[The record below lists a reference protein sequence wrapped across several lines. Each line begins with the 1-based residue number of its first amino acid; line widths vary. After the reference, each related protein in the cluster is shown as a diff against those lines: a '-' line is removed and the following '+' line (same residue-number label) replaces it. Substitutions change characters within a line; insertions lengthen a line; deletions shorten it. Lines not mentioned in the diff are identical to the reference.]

1 MNAKAPVPSTE
12 LSFRELFA
20 RHARVRIPVI
30 QRDYAQGRDSARE
43 VRDEFLDALHAALAR
58 EPDDPALPLNLDFV
72 YGRTEGQAGFAPL
85 DGQQRL
91 TTLFLLH
98 WYLAWHDGEYAD
110 FASFIRE
117 GDSSRFGYAI
127 RPSSRE
133 FFDALSGWMPTVAIG
148 ADTLPAAIMRDQNW
162 FFEAWN
168 DDPTIQAALAMLNA
182 IHRRFYGARG
192 MYARLARTER
202 PYVTLHLLDLD
213 AFALA
218 DDLYI
223 KMNARGK
230 PLTPFEHFKAQL
242 EAHLTAMSEART
254 YTVRGQS
261 ATLREYVSHRID
273 GAWTD
278 LFWHALGGQPA
289 RLDQSFMRLVH
300 VLVIVT
306 RDPRSADNDKI
317 LTELHDSAAP
327 LSFRRYQEVGGLDQ
341 PFIETLIAVLDAW
354 SGADTGMRPVLGDSP
369 YYDER
374 ATFNGILQGD
384 QLWSYSWLLQFHA
397 YTAFIRHVGREPERS
412 HFRDWMRV
420 IANLARNS
428 VLGNVSAFRL
438 SLATMQ
444 RLLPHAPAILD
455 HFASGPL
462 ELRGFSGLQVEE
474 ERLKAALILR
484 SDTWREHVERA
495 EQHGYFQGQI
505 SFLLKFADVRDA
517 WKRPS
522 GISWTAQ
529 EDEALRQRF
538 NDYHVRARAL
548 FEERGLRDF
557 PDAVLERA
565 LLTIGDYL
573 LKADSNWSFGEQA
586 GRDTSWRR
594 LLRGNAD
601 DDGKDAQRRAMFQTL
616 LERIDPGAEVAPQL
630 AEIVRSTPPT
640 GDWRDPFIRYPQL
653 IDYCGMRM
661 IRFHDENRIYL
672 LRKQRM
678 SGDHVELYTYHLYVS
693 AIRKMTQDGA
703 LGPFTEATYE
713 QVYTD
718 REEPFLRLRGAFGGA
733 PLTLEIRHEPS
744 KECPMFALTA
754 SVAEPAGARLA
765 SAGFATTT
773 DGTLRRAVPRDQG
786 IAALLATA
794 RALHEREAAAPTP
807 PLSALADEV

>member
-12 LSFRELFA
+12 LSFRELFT

-30 QRDYAQGRDSARE
+30 QRDYAQGRDSERE
-43 VRDEFLDALHAALAR
+43 VRGEFLNALHTALAR
-58 EPDDPALPLNLDFV
+58 APDDPALPLNLDFV

-110 FASFIRE
+110 FSSFIRE
-117 GDSSRFGYAI
+117 GDRSRFSYAI

-133 FFDALSGWMPTVAIG
+133 FFDALSGWMPTVAIS
-148 ADTLPAAIMRDQNW
+148 ADILPAVIVRDQNW

-192 MYARLARTER
+192 MYARLARSER

-230 PLTPFEHFKAQL
+230 PLTPFEYFKAQL
-242 EAHLTAMSEART
+242 EAHLATMSDART
-254 YTVRGQS
+254 YSVRGQP
-261 ATLREYVSHRID
+261 ATLKEYVSHRID

-289 RLDQSFMRLVH
+289 RLDQSFMRLIH
-300 VLVIVT
+300 VVVIVT
-306 RDPRSADNDKI
+306 RDPHSAANDKI

-327 LSFRRYQEVGGLDQ
+327 LSFRRYQDAGGLDQ

-354 SGADTGMRPVLGDSP
+354 SGADSGMRAVLGDSP

-374 ATFNGILQGD
+374 ATFNSILQGD
-384 QLWSYSWLLQFHA
+384 QLWSYAWLVQFYA
-397 YTAFIRHVGREPERS
+397 YTAFIRHVGSEPPRS
-412 HFRDWMRV
+412 HFRDWMRI

-428 VLGNVSAFRL
+428 ALGNVSAFRL
-438 SLATMQ
+438 GLATMQ
-444 RLLPHAPAILD
+444 RLSPHASAILG

-484 SDTWREHVERA
+484 SHVWRECVERA

-505 SFLLKFADVRDA
+505 GFLLKFAGARDA
-517 WKRPS
+517 WKSPS
-522 GISWTAQ
+522 GINWTPQ
-529 EDEALRQRF
+529 HDEALRQRF
-538 NDYHVRARAL
+538 DDYHVRARAM
-548 FEERGLRDF
+548 FGDAGLRRF
-557 PDAVLERA
+557 PDALLERA

-616 LERIDPGAEVAPQL
+616 LERIDPGAQVALQL
-630 AEIVRSTPPT
+630 AEIVRSTPRT
-640 GDWRDPFIRYPQL
+640 GDWRDPFIRSPQL

-693 AIRKMTQDGA
+693 AVRKMTQDGA

-718 REEPFLRLRGAFGGA
+718 REEPFIRLRGAFGGA
-733 PLTLEIRHEPS
+733 PLTLDIRHEPS
-744 KECPMFALTA
+744 EVYFTFALTTG
-754 SVAEPAGARLA
+754 VTEPAGERLA
-765 SAGFATTT
+765 IAGFATTT
-773 DGTLRRAVPRDQG
+773 DGTLRRAVPRG
-786 IAALLATA
+786 EAIATLLATA
-794 RALHEREAAAPTP
+794 RALHEREAADPTP
-807 PLSALADEV
+807 PVTALADEV